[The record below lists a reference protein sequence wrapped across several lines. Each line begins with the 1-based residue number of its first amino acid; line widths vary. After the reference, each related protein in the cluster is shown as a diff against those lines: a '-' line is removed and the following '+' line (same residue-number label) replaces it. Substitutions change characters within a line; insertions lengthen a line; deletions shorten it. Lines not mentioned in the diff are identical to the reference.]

1 MLHDYNTRAKKNT
14 EQDDLAKL
22 ELNIIKSISEL
33 KDEALNL
40 KDMVIKNLKEE
51 NARLHFKCSYLEK
64 KVVSLETK
72 FNHLDQHGRGNSLV
86 LSGIPD
92 TVEDKDLES
101 TVSSILSEIDVTV
114 GPLDVEAG
122 HRIGLSG

>member
-1 MLHDYNTRAKKNT
+1 MLHDYNTRPKKNT

-51 NARLHFKCSYLEK
+51 NARLHFKCNYLEK

-72 FNHLDQHGRGNSLV
+72 FNHLDQYGRGNSLV

>member
-1 MLHDYNTRAKKNT
+1 MLHDYNTRVKKNT

-22 ELNIIKSISEL
+22 ELNIIKSINEL
-33 KDEALNL
+33 KDEALKL
-40 KDMVIKNLKEE
+40 KDMVVKNLKEE
-51 NARLHFKCSYLEK
+51 NPILHFKCNYLEK

-72 FNHLDQHGRGNSLV
+72 FNHLDQYGRRNSLV

-101 TVSSILSEIDVTV
+101 TVSSILSEIDVAV
-114 GPLDVEAG
+114 GLLDVKAG